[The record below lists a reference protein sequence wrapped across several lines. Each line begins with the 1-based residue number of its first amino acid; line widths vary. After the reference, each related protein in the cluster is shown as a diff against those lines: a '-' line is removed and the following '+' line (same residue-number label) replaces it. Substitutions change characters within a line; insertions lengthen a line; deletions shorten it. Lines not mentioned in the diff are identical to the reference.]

1 MEDKLI
7 NFEEAWDL
15 FKRRWWIIVIIT
27 ALTTTLAVLKVRNLQ
42 PTYTASAKIFIGKG
56 ENYMDF
62 YSQQEMSYYSNLL
75 STFSEIIKIDDFL
88 TETLDKYYLEIS
100 PSLVKNN
107 LSFSG
112 SENSPIYTIS
122 YSSWKKDN
130 IKDILW
136 AISKEFRD
144 QVKTIMPE
152 TKPEII
158 DTPKVYTIYPDKK
171 TLPKIAFGVGV
182 VLSIG
187 IILVLD
193 YLDDKIR
200 KKSDL
205 SKIIPV
211 PIIGEIPSH
220 ENQFKKEAKDVR
232 SKSTAKVNIGRGV

>member
-7 NFEEAWDL
+7 NFEELWDL

-27 ALTTTLAVLKVRNLQ
+27 ALTTSLAVLKVRNLQ

-56 ENYMDF
+56 ENYKDF

-75 STFSEIIKIDDFL
+75 TTFSEIIKIDDFL
-88 TETLDKYYLEIS
+88 TETLDKYYLKIS

-122 YSSWKKDN
+122 YSSWQKDDM
-130 IKDILW
+130 KDILW
-136 AISKEFRD
+136 AICKEFRD
-144 QVKTIMPE
+144 QVKDIMPE
-152 TKPEII
+152 TKPRII
-158 DTPKVYTIYPDKK
+158 DTPKVYTIYPDKR
-171 TLPKIAFGVGV
+171 TLPKMAVGVGI

-187 IILVLD
+187 LILVLD

-200 KKSDL
+200 RKNDL
-205 SKIIPV
+205 TKAIPV

-220 ENQFKKEAKDVR
+220 ENQFKREAKNVR
-232 SKSTAKVNIGRGV
+232 SKPITKINIGGGV